1 MNIQN
6 SNDSSSTLKF
16 IHTSIQDLKDGQKAI
31 DLNMTEALETVNI
44 VSEDFGKIDD
54 RIKSMESKQ
63 IHDMKRRV
71 EVERKIRSFEG
82 LAKTTEQDIMRAREQ
97 IEHIQQNIRIIDN
110 SVGKINE

>member
-1 MNIQN
+1 
-6 SNDSSSTLKF
+6 
-16 IHTSIQDLKDGQKAI
+16 
-31 DLNMTEALETVNI
+31 MTEALETVNI

-54 RIKSMESKQ
+54 RIKTMESKQ

-97 IEHIQQNIRIIDN
+97 NEHIQQNIRIIDN
-110 SVGKINE
+110 SVGKINQ